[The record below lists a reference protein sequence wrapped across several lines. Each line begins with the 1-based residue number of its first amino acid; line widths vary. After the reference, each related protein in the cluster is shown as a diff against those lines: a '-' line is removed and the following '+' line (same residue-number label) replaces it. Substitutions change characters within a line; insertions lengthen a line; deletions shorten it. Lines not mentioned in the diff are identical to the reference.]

1 MKENNYKI
9 NDTVI
14 LKRGIFFKSIN
25 LYKILGG
32 YYDDAF
38 NNEWRYVMIQGNGFV
53 RFTMGEK
60 ELLEKDLISKVRK
73 ESIEFERERIKK
85 ILPEK
90 KSNYFTEKEI
100 KRLNLKTK
108 EQQWAIRAKSE
119 GYNQCINEI
128 LKEL

>member
-73 ESIEFERERIKK
+73 ESIEFERERIEKIIKKEYNKVLNKCRKK
-85 ILPEK
+85 INDGGNLI
-90 KSNYFTEKEI
+90 TAEI
-100 KRLNLKTK
+100 VLFEL
-108 EQQWAIRAKSE
+108 EQD
-119 GYNQCINEI
+119 I